1 MVSFTV
7 KKIKN
12 ESSNLGDLLK
22 KKRQEAGLSLAQLSR
37 RTSIPEKYLTAI
49 EAEDW
54 LKLPGEVYIKNFLRR
69 YASEVKLDPTRV
81 EKKYE
86 QSKVSLTASSINSL
100 QKTLPLPAS
109 NFIILPKFI
118 RNFLIIF
125 LLVLLIGYIGWQ
137 AKAYFM
143 PPELSIYYPTD
154 NLITEV
160 PTIILSGK
168 TDPEVEV
175 MVNNVSV
182 PVNNGLF
189 TEEIDLQPGVNILK
203 IKAIKKN
210 GPTKE
215 EFVRVMWRT
224 EIFN

>member
-7 KKIKN
+7 KKIKS
-12 ESSNLGDLLK
+12 EISNLGDLLK
-22 KKRQEAGLSLAQLSR
+22 KKRQEAGLSLPQLSR
-37 RTSIPEKYLTAI
+37 RTSIPEKYLIAI

-54 LKLPGEVYIKNFLRR
+54 LKLPGEFYIKNFLRR
-69 YASEVKLDPTRV
+69 YAFEVKLDPTRI

-86 QSKVSLTASSINSL
+86 QSKVSLTTSSINSL
-100 QKTLPLPAS
+100 QKTLPLPVS

-118 RNFLIIF
+118 RNFLIVF
-125 LLVLLIGYIGWQ
+125 LLVLLISYIGWQ

-175 MVNNVSV
+175 MVNNVLV
-182 PVNNGLF
+182 TVNNGLF

-210 GPTKE
+210 GPIKE